1 MTTDFIVNP
10 RDPAIVD
17 VWLGDVFL
25 GELHATATG
34 FRILTP
40 GTIALESGEPPPEF
54 HNEAFRPRRPLRSV
68 DVIITPEV

>member
-25 GELHATATG
+25 GELHATERG
-34 FRILTP
+34 FRLLTP
-40 GTIALESGEPPPEF
+40 GTIAIETGSSTEAPTPSG
-54 HNEAFRPRRPLRSV
+54 RPLRTV